1 MTIIVF
7 LVDTS
12 ASMQQ
17 KSFVSGRSTL
27 LDMAKNAVEFFV
39 KMRQKSPESRGDRYM
54 LLTFEEYP
62 RNIKAGWKENLQ
74 TFMNELKNLE
84 ANGMTTMGSALKQV
98 FDTLNVNRM
107 QTGIDMYGQGRY
119 PFYLEPAV
127 IVTITDGG
135 KLTTQASVQFELN
148 LPMHSSVPGSELTR
162 EPFRWDQRLYAL
174 VLRMAGTPPMNQESG
189 HVERDYSPIDAMCEV
204 TGGRSYAVTSQ
215 RVLHQCIDSLV
226 QKLQSGVVIH
236 FEKIGPDPPPLPL
249 TKDGDSQFDED
260 GSPLSRTD
268 TTDTLP
274 LDEDASLISAKGLT
288 FNKDGMKDGVIIS
301 GGSNPSRPHTPNP
314 ILAPTNVAWHNCR
327 KLIFVPRSAQ
337 KGFAVG
343 FWPLPEA
350 FWPDIAAPA
359 LPQRSAHP
367 NIKFTCTN
375 QEPMIIDNLPF
386 DKYELEPSPLTLY
399 ILARKQPKTCWQVY
413 TQGSSKTGVGNSVSL
428 APENTGFAFGYLKAS
443 TNLLTVNLFVLPYN
457 YPVLLPLLDELFKV
471 HRLKPTGEWRTAFQG
486 YLRTMPA
493 YYAGPLRRVLT
504 RMGAGN
510 LATSLIP
517 ETMDNCLSYSVL
529 TYLKKLKNQAKIEYD
544 KTLNTTPVAKGR
556 IGPEGIKVIPR
567 SPFKK
572 ELLTNHLLKDKF
584 SLLRDQLTDFPG
596 FLLGIKDPIV
606 HGISGKST
614 NNRFRNPF
622 DIPRKG
628 LLDQIV
634 RMRANYLQPSL
645 NHTKLVDDDSRHSL
659 PIGQMG
665 NYQDYLKKM
674 PVPLRE
680 IESTPVRQHMFGNPF
695 KINKNMIMDEVV
707 LDEVSLAA
715 PGSPG
720 QSAPGQGT
728 GIGGSS
734 NRGQKRQIDSSG
746 SHLGVKRIKKGP
758 LPRDFIYRK
767 TPPGTPVHDP
777 YEQTD
782 TISKESHMTMEQNHM
797 LDQNNLQLSMQLTPP
812 ASPVN
817 YQSIAGNGILTEN
830 KLIINGNTVPNI
842 SISEN
847 ISDIS
852 GNYNNENSDSNGVET
867 FDNYSS
873 NRHNALA
880 GNLIAAAN
888 ASGNQENSSLLTN
901 VQQPLSGSSGS
912 YINQINDAALSL
924 DNNQRQESHR
934 VSQRNTDQSSNP
946 AIEGMSVTNNQIN
959 ITGSDSNS
967 SGMRMAASEIVASS
981 SNIAPQI
988 GNSSASHPST
998 SVTIPSQNKVNG
1010 SHNSI
1015 PISNRSGTSPH
1026 KTSSLTNGIINGSNR
1041 TSNLSSISTLVNGA
1055 HSPSKRKSR
1064 ESRDNS
1070 PVPPTFA
1077 RQNIKA
1083 ESPLADVTLPQ
1094 LNKEELRR
1102 INLRNQN
1109 MRQIIY
1115 KEVKRPGK
1123 NHERLIQ
1130 MLKKDLH
1137 GPSQI
1142 RREYVKEV
1150 IAEAGRFKRKGLV
1163 ELLEQQMEEIVTVLN
1178 THQNSF

>member
-249 TKDGDSQFDED
+249 AKDGDNQFDED
-260 GSPLSRTD
+260 GSPISRAD

-274 LDEDASLISAKGLT
+274 IDDDASLISAKGLT
-288 FNKDGMKDGVIIS
+288 FNKDGIKDGVVIS

-314 ILAPTNVAWHNCR
+314 ILAPTNIAWHNCR

-350 FWPDIAAPA
+350 FWPDISAPA

-413 TQGSSKTGVGNSVSL
+413 TQGSSKSGAGNAVSL
-428 APENTGFAFGYLKAS
+428 TPENTGFAFGYLKAS

-556 IGPEGIKVIPR
+556 VGPEGIKVIPR

-606 HGISGKST
+606 HGIAGKST

-622 DIPRKG
+622 DIPRNG

-634 RMRANYLQPSL
+634 RMRANYLQPSV

-720 QSAPGQGT
+720 QSMSGQGNS
-728 GIGGSS
+728 ISGSS
-734 NRGQKRQIDSSG
+734 NRGQKRQVDSS
-746 SHLGVKRIKKGP
+746 STHLGVKRTKKGP

-777 YEQTD
+777 YEQLD
-782 TISKESHMTMEQNHM
+782 ANSKDSHLTTEQHHV
-797 LDQNNLQLSMQLTPP
+797 LEQSGLQSTMQLTPP
-812 ASPVN
+812 ASPIH
-817 YQSIAGNGILTEN
+817 YQAIAGNGILTEN
-830 KLIINGNTVPNI
+830 KLVINGNSIPNI

-847 ISDIS
+847 INDI
-852 GNYNNENSDSNGVET
+852 GVNYSNENNSNGSET
-867 FDNYSS
+867 LDGYIS
-873 NRHNALA
+873 NRHNTQA
-880 GNLIAAAN
+880 GNLIAATN

-901 VQQPLSGSSGS
+901 VQPSFSMSPGSHLNQTNDVGLLSNIHQRQEPLRFSHGNVDQIINPPLDGMQGINNLSHLSGS
-912 YINQINDAALSL
+912 
-924 DNNQRQESHR
+924 ESIIPSSR
-934 VSQRNTDQSSNP
+934 TGPSEGVSSSPN
-946 AIEGMSVTNNQIN
+946 MVQQT
-959 ITGSDSNS
+959 SNS
-967 SGMRMAASEIVASS
+967 SVTLPAGTLSI
-981 SNIAPQI
+981 SN
-988 GNSSASHPST
+988 
-998 SVTIPSQNKVNG
+998 QNKTNG
-1010 SHNSI
+1010 SHTSTQNLSRQANNTHKNNSF
-1015 PISNRSGTSPH
+1015 S
-1026 KTSSLTNGIINGSNR
+1026 NGIINGINRSSNM
-1041 TSNLSSISTLVNGA
+1041 SSVSALMNGGHSTT
-1055 HSPSKRKSR
+1055 KRKSR
-1064 ESRDNS
+1064 DSRDNS
-1070 PVPPTFA
+1070 PVPPAFS
-1077 RQNIKA
+1077 RQSIKV
-1083 ESPLADVTLPQ
+1083 ESTLADLTLPK
-1094 LNKEELRR
+1094 LSKEELRR

-1109 MRQIIY
+1109 MRQVIY

-1130 MLKKDLH
+1130 MLKEDLH

-1150 IAEAGRFKRKGLV
+1150 IAEAGRFKRKGLA
-1163 ELLEQQMEEIVTVLN
+1163 EMLEQKMEEIIAVPNLLK
-1178 THQNSF
+1178 NSH

>member
-1 MTIIVF
+1 M
-7 LVDTS
+7 DTS

-27 LDMAKNAVEFFV
+27 LDVAKGAVEFFV

-98 FDTLNVNRM
+98 FDTLNINRM

-127 IVTITDGG
+127 IVVISDGG
-135 KLTTQASVQFELN
+135 KLTTQGSVQFELN

-189 HVERDYSPIDAMCEV
+189 HVASDYSPIDAMCEV

-249 TKDGDSQFDED
+249 MKEGDGQIIDDD
-260 GSPLSRTD
+260 GSPLSRAD
-268 TTDTLP
+268 TADTLP
-274 LDEDASLISAKGLT
+274 LDEDSSLVSAKGLT
-288 FNKDGMKDGVIIS
+288 FSKDSVGSKDSGSGIIG

-327 KLIFVPRSAQ
+327 KLIYVPRSAQ

-386 DKYELEPSPLTLY
+386 DKYELEPSLLTLY

-413 TQGSSKTGVGNSVSL
+413 IQGSSKSGGGGSAVNA
-428 APENTGFAFGYLKAS
+428 APDIAGHPFGYLKAS

-471 HRLKPTGEWRTAFQG
+471 HRVKPTGEWRTAFQG

-529 TYLKKLKNQAKIEYD
+529 NYLKRLKNQAKMEYD
-544 KTLNTTPVAKGR
+544 KTLNTTPLSKSR
-556 IGPEGIKVIPR
+556 IGPEGIKIVPR

-572 ELLTNHLLKDKF
+572 ELLTNNLLKDKF
-584 SLLRDQLTDFPG
+584 SMLREQLTDFPG
-596 FLLGIKDPIV
+596 FLLGIKDTTFI
-606 HGISGKST
+606 GGGKST

-634 RMRANYLQPSL
+634 RMRANYLQPSV
-645 NHTKLVDDDSRHSL
+645 NHTKLIDDDSRHTL
-659 PIGQMG
+659 PIAQMG

-674 PVPLRE
+674 PLPLRE

-707 LDEVSLAA
+707 LDEVSLVASGAA
-715 PGSPG
+715 
-720 QSAPGQGT
+720 GQG
-728 GIGGSS
+728 GIAGQGAVVGANSS
-734 NRGQKRQIDSSG
+734 RNQKRQSDSSTNQ
-746 SHLGVKRIKKGP
+746 LGMKRFKKGP

-767 TPPGTPVHDP
+767 TPPGTPTHIPPFEHTETGSMD
-777 YEQTD
+777 
-782 TISKESHMTMEQNHM
+782 I
-797 LDQNNLQLSMQLTPP
+797 LIDQLQLSSEHQQLGVNLALSTQLTPP
-812 ASPVN
+812 VSPMN
-817 YQSIAGNGILTEN
+817 YHGDWPDN
-830 KLIINGNTVPNI
+830 KLAMNGTTVTNNVSNNTMVSHDND
-842 SISEN
+842 E
-847 ISDIS
+847 
-852 GNYNNENSDSNGVET
+852 NNETESGQGNMSLNLRLENYAQTRQNSAS
-867 FDNYSS
+867 
-873 NRHNALA
+873 
-880 GNLIAAAN
+880 NLIAAAN

-901 VQQPLSGSSGS
+901 VQQPLIQCTIGNNVNHSYDMSAQLRQDSFRFNSGISDQTLGPLETAGIINLTNTSGHDSNQLASRMVVSPSSGIS
-912 YINQINDAALSL
+912 TVVEPVTGTATSPLQALALPPMPNQSRNNGINQAL
-924 DNNQRQESHR
+924 
-934 VSQRNTDQSSNP
+934 P
-946 AIEGMSVTNNQIN
+946 
-959 ITGSDSNS
+959 
-967 SGMRMAASEIVASS
+967 SS
-981 SNIAPQI
+981 SN
-988 GNSSASHPST
+988 
-998 SVTIPSQNKVNG
+998 VNR
-1010 SHNSI
+1010 H
-1015 PISNRSGTSPH
+1015 TSPQSRSNH
-1026 KTSSLTNGIINGSNR
+1026 ITNGVINGNNISANFSGASIVMNGLSSLG
-1041 TSNLSSISTLVNGA
+1041 
-1055 HSPSKRKSR
+1055 KRKSR
-1064 ESRDNS
+1064 GSRDNS
-1070 PVPPTFA
+1070 PVPPTFS

-1083 ESPLADVTLPQ
+1083 EVPLANAALQKLT
-1094 LNKEELRR
+1094 KEELRS

-1123 NHERLIQ
+1123 NHDRLFK
-1130 MLKKDLH
+1130 MLKEDLH
-1137 GPSQI
+1137 GPPQI
-1142 RREYVKEV
+1142 RKDYIKEV
-1150 IAEAGRFKRKGLV
+1150 IAEAGRFKRKALV
-1163 ELLEQQMEEIVTVLN
+1163 DLIEQKMEELVIVGAT
-1178 THQNSF
+1178 

>member
-236 FEKIGPDPPPLPL
+236 FEKIGPDPPPLPMA
-249 TKDGDSQFDED
+249 KDGDNQFDED
-260 GSPLSRTD
+260 GSPISRTD
-268 TTDTLP
+268 TTDTFP
-274 LDEDASLISAKGLT
+274 IDEDASLISAKGLT
-288 FNKDGMKDGVIIS
+288 FNKDGIKDGVVIS

-350 FWPDIAAPA
+350 FWPEIAAPA

-413 TQGSSKTGVGNSVSL
+413 TQGSSKSGAGNAVSL
-428 APENTGFAFGYLKAS
+428 TPENTGFAFGYLKAS

-634 RMRANYLQPSL
+634 RMRANYLQPSV
-645 NHTKLVDDDSRHSL
+645 NHTKLIDDDSRHSL

-720 QSAPGQGT
+720 QNIPGQGNS
-728 GIGGSS
+728 IGGSS
-734 NRGQKRQIDSSG
+734 NRALKRQVDASG
-746 SHLGVKRIKKGP
+746 THLGVKRTKKGP

-767 TPPGTPVHDP
+767 TPPGTPVHDSF
-777 YEQTD
+777 EQSD
-782 TISKESHMTMEQNHM
+782 TNSKDLHITMDQHQV
-797 LDQNNLQLSMQLTPP
+797 LDQSGLQLTMQLTPP
-812 ASPVN
+812 ASPVH
-817 YQSIAGNGILTEN
+817 YQSMAANGILTEN
-830 KLIINGNTVPNI
+830 KLIINGNTIPNI
-842 SISEN
+842 SISDN

-852 GNYNNENSDSNGVET
+852 GNYNNENSNSNGVET
-867 FDNYSS
+867 LDVYTS
-873 NRHNALA
+873 NRHNVQTS
-880 GNLIAAAN
+880 NLIVNTN
-888 ASGNQENSSLLTN
+888 ATGNQENSSLLTN
-901 VQQPLSGSSGS
+901 VHQQLSISSGS
-912 YINQINDAALSL
+912 HVNPTNDVGQLST
-924 DNNQRQESHR
+924 NHQRQEALR
-934 VSQRNTDQSSNP
+934 SSNVTMDQNINP
-946 AIEGMSVTNNQIN
+946 VLDGVLGMNYLGN
-959 ITGSDSNS
+959 ISGSDSNIS
-967 SGMRMAASEIVASS
+967 STRIGASEVVSNSS
-981 SNIAPQI
+981 SIIQQT
-988 GNSSASHPST
+988 GNSSGSLPTPSLPIPNQNKINGNHASTQNLSRQATYAHKNNSIANGVINGNNKASNIC
-998 SVTIPSQNKVNG
+998 SVTTLVNG
-1010 SHNSI
+1010 SH
-1015 PISNRSGTSPH
+1015 SP
-1026 KTSSLTNGIINGSNR
+1026 T
-1041 TSNLSSISTLVNGA
+1041 
-1055 HSPSKRKSR
+1055 KRKSR

-1070 PVPPTFA
+1070 PVPPAFS
-1077 RQNIKA
+1077 RQNIKV
-1083 ESPLADVTLPQ
+1083 ESSLASLTLPK
-1094 LNKEELRR
+1094 LSKEELRR

-1130 MLKKDLH
+1130 MLKEDLH

-1150 IAEAGRFKRKGLV
+1150 IAEAGRFKRKGLA
-1163 ELLEQQMEEIVTVLN
+1163 EILEQKMEEIITVPN
-1178 THQNSF
+1178 APKNSH

>member
-98 FDTLNVNRM
+98 FDTLNINRM

-127 IVTITDGG
+127 IVVISDGG

-189 HVERDYSPIDAMCEV
+189 HVASDYSPIDAMCEV
-204 TGGRSYAVTSQ
+204 TGGRSYAVTSL

-236 FEKIGPDPPPLPL
+236 FEKIGQDPPPLPL
-249 TKDGDSQFDED
+249 LKDGDGQIDDD

-268 TTDTLP
+268 TVDTLP
-274 LDEDASLISAKGLT
+274 LDEDAALFTAKGLT
-288 FNKDGMKDGVIIS
+288 FNKEGNKDGVIIG

-327 KLIFVPRSAQ
+327 KLIYVPRSAQ

-413 TQGSSKTGVGNSVSL
+413 IQGSSKSGVASTVNAGPDS
-428 APENTGFAFGYLKAS
+428 AGHPFGYLKAS

-471 HRLKPTGEWRTAFQG
+471 HRLKPTGEWRTGFQG

-517 ETMDNCLSYSVL
+517 ETMENCLSYSVL
-529 TYLKKLKNQAKIEYD
+529 NYLKRLKNQAKMEYD
-544 KTLNTTPVAKGR
+544 KTLNTTPVAKSR
-556 IGPEGIKVIPR
+556 IGPEGIKVVPR

-572 ELLTNHLLKDKF
+572 ELLTNYLLKDKF
-584 SLLRDQLTDFPG
+584 PLLRDQLTDFPG

-606 HGISGKST
+606 NGIGGKST

-634 RMRANYLQPSL
+634 RMRANYLQPSISL
-645 NHTKLVDDDSRHSL
+645 TKLIDDDCRHSL

-707 LDEVSLAA
+707 LDEVSLVA

-720 QSAPGQGT
+720 QGGIPGQVT
-728 GIGGSS
+728 GATP
-734 NRGQKRQIDSSG
+734 NRNQKRQSEMAATQG
-746 SHLGVKRIKKGP
+746 MKRAKKGP
-758 LPRDFIYRK
+758 LPRDFSYRK
-767 TPPGTPVHDP
+767 TPPGTPRHSP
-777 YEQTD
+777 SYEQPEIGVTD
-782 TISKESHMTMEQNHM
+782 VTTISDKLQILEQEQSGSSM
-797 LDQNNLQLSMQLTPP
+797 PLSMQLTPP
-812 ASPVN
+812 ASPMN
-817 YQSIAGNGILTEN
+817 YQLHVANGVLTEN
-830 KLIINGNTVPNI
+830 KSIVNGNSIN
-842 SISEN
+842 SISTTNLSSDDSANSIIESN
-847 ISDIS
+847 INNANTSLPS
-852 GNYNNENSDSNGVET
+852 ENYNP
-867 FDNYSS
+867 
-873 NRHNALA
+873 NRLGPLT
-880 GNLIAAAN
+880 GNLVAVAN

-901 VQQPLSGSSGS
+901 VHPPIIPIPASDNSNLSYDISP
-912 YINQINDAALSL
+912 QL
-924 DNNQRQESHR
+924 QRQDTFRSIPG
-934 VSQRNTDQSSNP
+934 N
-946 AIEGMSVTNNQIN
+946 
-959 ITGSDSNS
+959 SDSNVGSALESVPGITSLPTLKGPEVPS
-967 SGMRMAASEIVASS
+967 SNEVLYGHNINGSQQTGHTTSSFSAASTPV
-981 SNIAPQI
+981 
-988 GNSSASHPST
+988 
-998 SVTIPSQNKVNG
+998 SVHSKVNG
-1010 SHNSI
+1010 NHSSISSSINTNRHNNLPYRNNTI
-1015 PISNRSGTSPH
+1015 
-1026 KTSSLTNGIINGSNR
+1026 TNGIHNGTKSANISSMING
-1041 TSNLSSISTLVNGA
+1041 LG
-1055 HSPSKRKSR
+1055 SPGKRKSR
-1064 ESRDNS
+1064 DSRDNS
-1070 PVPPTFA
+1070 PVPPAFS
-1077 RQNIKA
+1077 RQNIKI
-1083 ESPLADVTLPQ
+1083 EPSLADATLSRIS
-1094 LNKEELRR
+1094 KEELRS

-1109 MRQIIY
+1109 VRQVIY

-1123 NHERLIQ
+1123 NHDRLIQ
-1130 MLKKDLH
+1130 MLKQDLH

-1142 RREYVKEV
+1142 RREYIKEV
-1150 IAEAGRFKRKGLV
+1150 IAEAGRFKRKALV
-1163 ELLEQQMEEIVTVLN
+1163 DLLEQRMEEIIIDAATL
-1178 THQNSF
+1178 

>member
-1 MTIIVF
+1 
-7 LVDTS
+7 
-12 ASMQQ
+12 
-17 KSFVSGRSTL
+17 
-27 LDMAKNAVEFFV
+27 
-39 KMRQKSPESRGDRYM
+39 MRQKSPESRGDRYM

-98 FDTLNVNRM
+98 FDTLNINRM

-127 IVTITDGG
+127 IVVISDGG

-189 HVERDYSPIDAMCEV
+189 HVASDYSPIDAMCEV

-236 FEKIGPDPPPLPL
+236 FEKIGPEPPPLPL
-249 TKDGDSQFDED
+249 IKDGDGQIDDEC
-260 GSPLSRTD
+260 SPLSRAD
-268 TTDTLP
+268 TADTLP
-274 LDEDASLISAKGLT
+274 LDEDAALFSAKGLN
-288 FNKDGMKDGVIIS
+288 FKEGNKDSGIIG

-327 KLIFVPRSAQ
+327 KLIYVPRSAQ

-367 NIKFTCTN
+367 NIKFTCAN

-399 ILARKQPKTCWQVY
+399 ILARKQPKTSWQVY
-413 TQGSSKTGVGNSVSL
+413 IQGSSKSGGGVNAVASV
-428 APENTGFAFGYLKAS
+428 ENAGHAFGYLKAS

-457 YPVLLPLLDELFKV
+457 YPVLLPLLDELFKA

-529 TYLKKLKNQAKIEYD
+529 NYLKRLKNQAKMEYD
-544 KTLNTTPVAKGR
+544 KTLSTTPVAKGR
-556 IGPEGIKVIPR
+556 IGPEGIKVVPR

-572 ELLTNHLLKDKF
+572 ELLTNYLLKDKF

-606 HGISGKST
+606 NGVAGKST

-634 RMRANYLQPSL
+634 RMRANYLQPSV
-645 NHTKLVDDDSRHSL
+645 NHTKLIDDDSRHSL

-707 LDEVSLAA
+707 MDEALPLS
-715 PGSPG
+715 GSAGQGIPG
-720 QSAPGQGT
+720 QVA
-728 GIGGSS
+728 GIGSTP
-734 NRGQKRQIDSSG
+734 NRGQKRQSESSAT
-746 SHLGVKRIKKGP
+746 HLGIKRGKKGP
-758 LPRDFIYRK
+758 LPREFIYRK
-767 TPPGTPVHDP
+767 TPPGTPVHNSFEQSDIGVTEPNSVIDQLLMSDP
-777 YEQTD
+777 SQVGVG
-782 TISKESHMTMEQNHM
+782 
-797 LDQNNLQLSMQLTPP
+797 LPLPMQLTPP
-812 ASPVN
+812 ASPLN
-817 YQSIAGNGILTEN
+817 YQSSVANGILKEN
-830 KLIINGNTVPNI
+830 KLMLNGSPISNIISSTNPISDNVDNSSIETSIGNSTPTLA
-842 SISEN
+842 SEN
-847 ISDIS
+847 
-852 GNYNNENSDSNGVET
+852 YNPNRQNSS
-867 FDNYSS
+867 
-873 NRHNALA
+873 A

-901 VQQPLSGSSGS
+901 VQPLILPTAADSPTQSHDVLNHTPMQDAFRFNPGNTGDLGLPLDSVSGITSLSNTMGS
-912 YINQINDAALSL
+912 DVNQSNARTGPAEMSFGNIPSP
-924 DNNQRQESHR
+924 NQLL
-934 VSQRNTDQSSNP
+934 VNP
-946 AIEGMSVTNNQIN
+946 A
-959 ITGSDSNS
+959 SNTHS
-967 SGMRMAASEIVASS
+967 AASLSVPIQSKL
-981 SNIAPQI
+981 N
-988 GNSSASHPST
+988 GNHPSIIQNT
-998 SVTIPSQNKVNG
+998 NRHANDKHKNSTI
-1010 SHNSI
+1010 
-1015 PISNRSGTSPH
+1015 
-1026 KTSSLTNGIINGSNR
+1026 TNGFTNGNNR
-1041 TSNLSSISTLVNGA
+1041 IASFPSVSVMMNGLSSPV
-1055 HSPSKRKSR
+1055 KRKSR
-1064 ESRDNS
+1064 DSRDNS
-1070 PVPPTFA
+1070 PVPPAFS
-1077 RQNIKA
+1077 RQHKV
-1083 ESPLADVTLPQ
+1083 ESLLPD
-1094 LNKEELRR
+1094 LNLPKLSKEELRS

-1123 NHERLIQ
+1123 NHDRLIK
-1130 MLKKDLH
+1130 MLKHDLH
-1137 GPSQI
+1137 GPPQI
-1142 RREYVKEV
+1142 RREYIKEV
-1150 IAEAGRFKRKGLV
+1150 IAEAARFKRKALV
-1163 ELLEQQMEEIVTVLN
+1163 DILEQRMEELMVVAAT
-1178 THQNSF
+1178 